1 MRYAGYANA
10 NQAGARLVMIEDD
23 DGTTIGPLPH
33 IVKHSPDGFSWG
45 YGGSGP
51 ADLARSLLIHALD
64 LKSDCPSCGG
74 TGCRYTYPEDRT
86 PCFACDGGFREPRP
100 AMYQDFKAQVIA
112 QLPGDEDWELDRDVV
127 KRWVATWRSNHQAAQ
142 DA

>member
-23 DGTTIGPLPH
+23 DDNTIGPLPH

-64 LKSDCPSCGG
+64 VPRHRDALGGDCE
-74 TGCRYTYPEDRT
+74 GCWW
-86 PCFACDGGFREPRP
+86 CDGGYAIEP
-100 AMYQDFKAQVIA
+100 AMYQAFKAQVIA

-127 KRWVATWRSNHQAAQ
+127 KRWAATWTSNHKEAQ
-142 DA
+142 DV